1 MKKLQKKT
9 LKKLSAIGLILSI
22 FATNEVKTQAE
33 NEYNVE
39 ISPIQEFMKPQNEDQ
54 DEQEAYPKGIYYMQ
68 AQADQE
74 GQSSEDNSENPEMIR
89 RCGTPV
95 PQSTWFDP
103 NNPESQ
109 DVQLFKT
116 YFNEQPQREEKGP
129 QPRLLGRPMTRPSAS
144 IQQAL
149 QEQVHAAIGDINYQS
164 IALYAQQLQPALAKL
179 SANSTPDELQAAQ
192 DMLRNIGFALRELNP
207 QSNNQ
212 ELMSNKIQQLKLH
225 VKTPVNT
232 GPYYNPKNKRNQN
245 QTQS

>member
-33 NEYNVE
+33 NEYNLE
-39 ISPIQEFMKPQNEDQ
+39 ISPIQEFMKPQSEDH

-74 GQSSEDNSENPEMIR
+74 VQSSENNLENPEMIR

-95 PQSTWFDP
+95 PQSTWFDA

-109 DVQLFKT
+109 DVQLFTT
-116 YFNEQPQREEKGP
+116 YFNNEPQREEKGA
-129 QPRLLGRPMTRPSAS
+129 QPRLLGRPMIRNNGPM
-144 IQQAL
+144 QQTL
-149 QEQVHAAIGDINYQS
+149 QEQVHTAIGDINYQS
-164 IALYAQQLQPALAKL
+164 IALYAQQLQPALANL
-179 SANSTPDELQAAQ
+179 SENSTPQELQTVQ
-192 DMLRNIGFALRELNP
+192 EMVRNIGFALRQLNP
-207 QSNNQ
+207 QSNQ
-212 ELMSNKIQQLKLH
+212 ELMSNKIQELKLH
-225 VKTPVNT
+225 AQAPVNK

-245 QTQS
+245 